1 MTAIDAGLPPRPS
14 TRLYNPLALRRLWL
28 GIDRNDRA
36 VAWAQSWLGIFVL
49 HAALVLCLA
58 AIPYISNKHLG
69 LIAITLAMTAV
80 LPGRRGIVLAVMG
93 GAYFLLRPFRNSA
106 NDDHF
111 FGIWSDIGFVTTNV
125 FAGTAVF
132 GVAFVAIL
140 LLLIE
145 NQRRKVVPLVAD
157 RPVLSLFTVLVA
169 LTGITLVAPQDSIV
183 FKSAWVIV
191 AYLASTFFFIGYI
204 LMAARQK
211 KAPSNTTLLG
221 FVRPVWANSVVPIK
235 GPGYFAK
242 FEARNSEELA
252 VTRLKGIKLA
262 VWAAILFWSAELIF
276 AHGLRGQLG
285 LPGFDAV
292 ILATAAGEG
301 GSAAFNWAALF
312 VHFVEKVFLVG
323 ASIHALVAL
332 IRVIGFGIPRG
343 MVSPLASRTISEYW
357 GRYLFYFKEL
367 LSDFFF
373 FPTFQRFFKSYPR
386 LRIAFATFMAAFVG
400 NVLFDM
406 ISDAGTF
413 GLEGFGDTIEK
424 YYSYTLYAG
433 LLTVGIIW
441 SQIWQSK
448 PRAEDGFFRYQ
459 VWPRVIVIGFFALL
473 QVFDDSSGIVPFEDR
488 LVFFLSLFGVA

>member
-1 MTAIDAGLPPRPS
+1 MTAIDAGLPPHPS
-14 TRLYNPLALRRLWL
+14 TSLYNPLVLRRHWL
-28 GIDRNDRA
+28 GMDRNDRA
-36 VAWAQSWLGIFVL
+36 IAWAQSWLGVAVI
-49 HAALVLCLA
+49 HAGLVLCLA
-58 AIPYISNKHLG
+58 AIPYISTKHLA
-69 LIAITLAMTAV
+69 LIIITLVMTAI
-80 LPGRRGIVLAVMG
+80 LPRRRGIVLAVMG
-93 GAYFLLRPFRNSA
+93 GAYFMLRPFRNA
-106 NDDHF
+106 TNDDHF
-111 FGIWSDIGFVTTNV
+111 FGIWSDIGFVSSSA
-125 FAGTAVF
+125 FAGTALF
-132 GVAFVAIL
+132 GVAFVAML

-145 NQRRKVVPLVAD
+145 NQRRKVLPFVAE
-157 RPVLSLFTVLVA
+157 RPVLSLFALLVA
-169 LTGITLVAPQDSIV
+169 MTGITLAAPQESLV

-191 AYLASTFFFIGYI
+191 AYLASTFFFVGYI

-211 KAPSNTTLLG
+211 KSPPNTTLLG

-242 FEARNSEELA
+242 FEAGTPEDLA
-252 VTRLKGIKLA
+252 ATRLKGLKLA
-262 VWAAILFWSAELIF
+262 VWAVILFWTAELVF
-276 AHGLRGQLG
+276 GYGVRGQLG
-285 LPGFDAV
+285 LPGFDAI
-292 ILATAAGEG
+292 ILAASAGEG
-301 GSAAFNWAALF
+301 GSTAFNWIALF
-312 VHFVEKVFLVG
+312 VHFLEKVLLVG

-373 FPTFQRFFKSYPR
+373 FPTFQRCFKNYPR
-386 LRIAFATFMAAFVG
+386 LRLTFATFMAAFVG

-413 GLEGFGDTIEK
+413 GLRGFGDTIVK

-441 SQIWQSK
+441 SQIWQTK
-448 PRAEDGFFRYQ
+448 PRAEDGFLRYH
-459 VWPRVIVIGFFALL
+459 VWPRVIVIGFFAIL